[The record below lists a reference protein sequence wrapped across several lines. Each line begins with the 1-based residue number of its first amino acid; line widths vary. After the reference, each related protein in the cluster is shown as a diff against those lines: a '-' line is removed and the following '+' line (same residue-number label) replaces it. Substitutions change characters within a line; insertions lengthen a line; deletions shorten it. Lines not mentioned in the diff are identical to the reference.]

1 VTNII
6 VKFIALL
13 LSVIFFSVCAHA
25 SSREYKLFEQ
35 GYEYYFSYQPE
46 KAVETFKIFLNEFPN
61 SFAKDAAM
69 FWLGKSL
76 KQTDSPKE
84 AEKVFSDIKHQFPDS
99 PFIPYVNKELMSKF
113 SEGFTKK
120 GTEINNPIKETGIP
134 ERDLRDEYTYN
145 SEKNLE
151 NDRKIGNKLTSSLAI
166 DLSKVTEERNK
177 LQILLEETNKKT
189 EELRVL
195 LDSLE
200 KKEFELKGLLV
211 KLEEQQKNLKKTSR
225 NLTLL
230 RDERGKFGSEIKT
243 QGKEKMQ
250 AEILH
255 TLEIVAVDTTWI
267 FATIDEKES
276 KDMILR
282 PGDRIKLFAKKGISL
297 KIGNAGGVKLIF
309 DGKEIGS
316 LGEKGKVKILKL
328 PALS

>member
-1 VTNII
+1 M
-6 VKFIALL
+6 VKFISIL

-35 GYEYYFSYQPE
+35 GYEYYFSYQPG
-46 KAVETFKIFLNEFPN
+46 KAVETFRTFLNEFPD

-76 KQTDSPKE
+76 KQVDSSEE
-84 AEKVFSDIKHQFPDS
+84 AEKVFSDIKQQFPDS
-99 PFIPYVNKELMSKF
+99 PLFPYVNKELMSKV

-120 GTEINNPIKETGIP
+120 GTEINNPIKEKGIP
-134 ERDLRDEYTYN
+134 ERDPTEKHTN
-145 SEKNLE
+145 NGEKNLVK
-151 NDRKIGNKLTSSLAI
+151 DIKVGNKLTSPLEM
-166 DLSKVTEERNK
+166 DLSKVIGERDK
-177 LQILLEETNKKT
+177 LRVLLEETNKKT
-189 EELRVL
+189 EELRAL

-211 KLEEQQKNLKKTSR
+211 KLEEQQKNLKKTNR

-230 RDERGKFGSEIKT
+230 RDGRGKFDSEIKM
-243 QGKEKMQ
+243 QGKEKAQ

-255 TLEIVAVDTTWI
+255 TLEFIAVDMTWI
-267 FATIDEKES
+267 FVTIDEKES

-282 PGDRIKLFAKKGISL
+282 PGDHIKLFAKKGVLL

-309 DGKEIGS
+309 DGKEIGP